1 MKTPKKSISGY
12 IRFLR
17 IYKILLISWVY
28 IRGYKPMNLCNS
40 NKIQY
45 FHAQKWS
52 FWMVSVEFDH
62 RLPAELPLTAENHW
76 FPSQIQPQPGPGPP
90 WGNQWIWDRKIMFFT
105 GRSALNVFR
114 TLLRPGNHPHGTRKV
129 SETIW
134 YHGIG
139 WDPHNPEISN
149 LVFWCHQKTGF
160 VHTFNAI
167 FEKKNKISEKIFS
180 HKKVVG
186 K

>member
-1 MKTPKKSISGY
+1 MCTLRNSG
-12 IRFLR
+12 IFR
-17 IYKILLISWVY
+17 LLY
-28 IRGYKPMNLCNS
+28 PLGCPGEDLQAR
-40 NKIQY
+40 
-45 FHAQKWS
+45 KWS

-134 YHGIG
+134 YHGSG

-149 LVFWCHQKTGF
+149 LFFLSKKKSRF
-160 VHTFNAI
+160 VHILYKCF
-167 FEKKNKISEKIFS
+167 KIFTDGCHS
-180 HKKVVG
+180 HF
-186 K
+186 